1 MSDIDYI
8 SYIIFG
14 LVVWAFLSFM
24 GKHDRARRKFE
35 FSVKCCLHFYGADNF
50 LSSFV
55 YYQQNSTMAAGIL
68 FIVGC
73 VLCIPAY
80 VVASENPHQAWKRIT
95 SFFKQD
101 NIAI

>member
-14 LVVWAFLSFM
+14 LIVWALLIFM
-24 GKHDRARRKFE
+24 DKHDRIRHKFE
-35 FSVKCCLHFYGADNF
+35 FSVKWLFAF
-50 LSSFV
+50 LWPLTIFLASFV
-55 YYQQNSTMAAGIL
+55 YYLQNSTTVAGIL

-80 VVASENPHQAWKRIT
+80 VVASENPHQAWKKIT
-95 SFFKQD
+95 SFFK
-101 NIAI
+101 

>member
-24 GKHDRARRKFE
+24 GKRDRARRKFE
-35 FSVKCCLHFYGADNF
+35 FSVKWLFIFLWPLTIF

-55 YYQQNSTMAAGIL
+55 YYQQNSTMVAGIL

-80 VVASENPHQAWKRIT
+80 VIASENPYQAWKKII
-95 SFFKQD
+95 SFFKL
-101 NIAI
+101 N

>member
-35 FSVKCCLHFYGADNF
+35 FSVKWLFTFLLLADNF
-50 LSSFV
+50 
-55 YYQQNSTMAAGIL
+55 
-68 FIVGC
+68 
-73 VLCIPAY
+73 
-80 VVASENPHQAWKRIT
+80 
-95 SFFKQD
+95 SFFVRLLSAKQHYGGWYFVHCRLCSLHPC
-101 NIAI
+101 ICSCQ

>member
-14 LVVWAFLSFM
+14 LIVWVLLSFM
-24 GKHDRARRKFE
+24 NKHDRIRHKFE
-35 FSVKCCLHFYGADNF
+35 FSIKLLFAF
-50 LSSFV
+50 LWPLTIFLASFV
-55 YYQQNSTMAAGIL
+55 YYRQNSTTVAGIL

-80 VVASENPHQAWKRIT
+80 VFASENPYQAWKKIT
-95 SFFKQD
+95 SFF
-101 NIAI
+101 NLN